1 MGPVPTEAIHIVLSC
16 KLRLSKLGLNVKRGP
31 SVAITFKFLYIH
43 LCNSDIGEGAKN
55 IQSGG
60 ADQFHL
66 IWRWGVWNNNTNIA
80 GIFFLEGGSLCSIR
94 FGVVGGLRS
103 TKNWGGGTNMSLSLN
118 QTLLKC

>member
-16 KLRLSKLGLNVKRGP
+16 KLRLSKQGLNVKRGP
-31 SVAITFKFLYIH
+31 IVAITFKFLYIH

-80 GIFFLEGGSLCSIR
+80 GIFF
-94 FGVVGGLRS
+94 
-103 TKNWGGGTNMSLSLN
+103 GGGGVFVVSDLGLWVVFG
-118 QTLLKC
+118 LLKTGGEVQICHLP